1 MDGAILR
8 ADNANHFMVLR
19 PIEKR
24 IIIQLGDLIL
34 ADTTSA
40 VRMMEAFRSLYDPV
54 IYLPKPDVKVN
65 LERQDKSTFC
75 PLKGDASYYA
85 LSGGEQVGDIA
96 WSYED
101 PLEGAVAIKD
111 LFAFYSSKVSI
122 EEHPLD
128 LAA

>member
-8 ADNANHFMVLR
+8 PDDVNHFMVLR
-19 PIEKR
+19 DIEKR
-24 IIIQLGDLIL
+24 IIIRLGDLIL
-34 ADTTSA
+34 ADSTSS

-54 IYLPKPDVKVN
+54 IYLPKSDVKVT

-75 PLKGDASYYA
+75 PLKGDASYYS
-85 LSGGEQVGDIA
+85 LSDTESAGPIA

-101 PLEGAVAIKD
+101 PLAGAVAIKD
-111 LFAFYSSKVSI
+111 LVAFYSSKVSI